1 MTKPARITQAQ
12 VERAIKAAKR
22 QGASAVE
29 VKPDGTIRI
38 SLAPAVEK
46 TDVEV
51 EDGREIVL

>member
-1 MTKPARITQAQ
+1 MTRPARLTQAQ

-38 SLAPAVEK
+38 SLAPVEK
-46 TDVEV
+46 TEGEV
-51 EDGREIVL
+51 EPVREIVL

>member
-1 MTKPARITQAQ
+1 MTRPARLTQAQ

-38 SLAPAVEK
+38 SLVPGDKPEETVEP
-46 TDVEV
+46 E
-51 EDGREIVL
+51 REIRF